1 MIAETRTAE
10 WRPPPTGG
18 EGSTIAWLEALSTG
32 RCTAQAF
39 LAAVRER
46 FRENVD
52 GNWEVLSL
60 LDQYYRRGRI
70 KPDIFQTLKAH
81 LEDSVLGG
89 EVNAP
94 AAGRAP
100 PRITV
105 TAPTTPPAV
114 SSVPTAAA
122 PPATSSAATSVARP
136 AKPTAATFAAHSAAP
151 RAAIASPPA
160 GATPAGATP
169 AISPSARAPRKP
181 NLPAPEIAIGDVLRG
196 RYRVIRVL
204 GRGGMGTVFEAA
216 DEYRLDLLPTGQRIA
231 LKVLHTAVTER
242 EELLV
247 ELQREFQHLQTLSH
261 PHIVRVHE
269 FDRDGDTAFFTM
281 ELLNGALLSRVL
293 NARHSAALPRAH
305 ALAII
310 RDTGAALAHAHSRGV
325 VHGDVN
331 PQNIFFTNEG
341 ELRVLDFGAAHSM
354 RRTGWSADDA
364 SSLGPPV
371 ATLGYASC
379 QLLEGQRPDARDD
392 VFAFACVIYLLLS
405 GKHPFPGCSAIEAR
419 EKRVRARRPPGLTG
433 SQWQVLREGLRWDRA
448 RRPSDVQSWL
458 GRLRLHGAVPHLPLL
473 PHLITSPPPRGN
485 KAWISA
491 AAALW
496 LALLAAGGY
505 WAATNYDL
513 LARTVAQWRVP
524 WSAET
529 SSGDT
534 APAAAT
540 APEAASSA
548 PPAATAATAATSA
561 NAAQADPAATS
572 ATAGTAAPANQV
584 PAQTSAAAPG
594 SSPPPAVAAA
604 RAGVETSGPPHSV
617 WQARVELA
625 ADTVEVPAG
634 ERSAQVAVRRSGSL
648 RGAASFTWW
657 TESGTAKPGVD
668 FIPVMPRTGNI
679 EDGSNSV
686 TLDISISATPRS
698 QPKSFYVVIDQSE
711 SGAALGARTLTM
723 VTIQPPG

>member
-1 MIAETRTAE
+1 LIAETGTAE
-10 WRPPPTGG
+10 GRPPPTGG
-18 EGSTIAWLEALSTG
+18 EGSTIAWLEALSSG

-46 FRENVD
+46 FRENAD

-70 KPDIFQTLKAH
+70 KPDIFQTLKSH

-89 EVNAP
+89 EADAP
-94 AAGRAP
+94 AAGRAL
-100 PRITV
+100 PRIV
-105 TAPTTPPAV
+105 TAPAVTPPPV
-114 SSVPTAAA
+114 V
-122 PPATSSAATSVARP
+122 TSVARP
-136 AKPTAATFAAHSAAP
+136 ATRPATRPTASPAV
-151 RAAIASPPA
+151 AS
-160 GATPAGATP
+160 ATPPIAT
-169 AISPSARAPRKP
+169 SRKV
-181 NLPAPEIAIGDVLRG
+181 NLPAPEIAIGDVLRS

-242 EELLV
+242 EELLC
-247 ELQREFQHLQTLSH
+247 ELQREFQHLQSLSH
-261 PHIVRVHE
+261 PNIVRVHE

-310 RDTGAALAHAHSRGV
+310 RDAGAALAHAHSRGV

-405 GKHPFPGCSAIEAR
+405 GKHPFPGSSAVEAR
-419 EKRVRARRPPGLTG
+419 EKRIRPRRPSGLSG
-433 SQWQVLREGLRWDRA
+433 PQWRVLREGLRWDRA
-448 RRPSDVQSWL
+448 RRPSDVQNWL
-458 GRLRLHGAVPHLPLL
+458 DRLGLQGAVSHLPPL
-473 PHLITSPPPRGN
+473 PQLITSPPPRSN
-485 KAWISA
+485 KAWLSVA
-491 AAALW
+491 AILW

-505 WAATNYDL
+505 WVATNYDS
-513 LARTVAQWRVP
+513 LARAVAGWHLP
-524 WSAET
+524 G
-529 SSGDT
+529 SSEAPIAD
-534 APAAAT
+534 APAAADAPVPSAPAPVQSAPAPSLPAT
-540 APEAASSA
+540 APSPSAPAPAVSATAPAPEAGGSA
-548 PPAATAATAATSA
+548 PAMPAAPRAQSADPTPSPPVA
-561 NAAQADPAATS
+561 NAAAVPVRPSAAT
-572 ATAGTAAPANQV
+572 P
-584 PAQTSAAAPG
+584 
-594 SSPPPAVAAA
+594 SPPPA
-604 RAGVETSGPPHSV
+604 HSPTV

-625 ADTVEVPAG
+625 ADTVDVPPT
-634 ERSAQVAVRRSGSL
+634 ERSARVVVHRTGSL
-648 RGAASFTWW
+648 RGAAPFTWW

-668 FIPVMPRTGNI
+668 FIPVLPRTGTI
-679 EDGSNSV
+679 EDGSNGVS
-686 TLDISISATPRS
+686 LDIDISATSRRQS
-698 QPKSFYVVIDQSE
+698 KSFYVVIDQAE
-711 SGAALGARTLTM
+711 SGAALGPRTLTM
-723 VTIQPPG
+723 VTLQPED

>member
-1 MIAETRTAE
+1 MIDETGTAE

-70 KPDIFQTLKAH
+70 KLDIFQTLKAH

-89 EVNAP
+89 EVSAP
-94 AAGRAP
+94 APGRAP
-100 PRITV
+100 TRITV
-105 TAPTTPPAV
+105 TAPSAAPAI
-114 SSVPTAAA
+114 SSVPTSAA
-122 PPATSSAATSVARP
+122 PPAMASAVTSVARP
-136 AKPTAATFAAHSAAP
+136 KSSSPAA
-151 RAAIASPPA
+151 ASPPG
-160 GATPAGATP
+160 GAPP
-169 AISPSARAPRKP
+169 AISPSVRASRKQ
-181 NLPAPEIAIGDVLRG
+181 NLPPPEIAIGDVLRG

-231 LKVLHTAVTER
+231 IKVLHTAVTER

-310 RDTGAALAHAHSRGV
+310 RDAGAALAHAHSRGV

-364 SSLGPPV
+364 SSVGPPV

-405 GKHPFPGCSAIEAR
+405 GKHPFPGSSAIEAR
-419 EKRVRARRPPGLTG
+419 EKRIRPRRPAGLTG

-448 RRPSDVQSWL
+448 RRPSDVQNWL
-458 GRLRLHGAVPHLPLL
+458 GRLGLHGAVPHLPLL
-473 PHLITSPPPRGN
+473 PHLITGPPPRNN

-491 AAALW
+491 AAVLW
-496 LALLAAGGY
+496 VALLAAGGY
-505 WAATNYDL
+505 WAATNYDW
-513 LARTVAQWRVP
+513 LARTVAQWRPV
-524 WSAET
+524 WSSQT
-529 SSGDT
+529 SNGDPAPT
-534 APAAAT
+534 GDSAPAADTGPAAT
-540 APEAASSA
+540 APAETSPSA
-548 PPAATAATAATSA
+548 PLAATAANAAPPEPAATSA
-561 NAAQADPAATS
+561 NS
-572 ATAGTAAPANQV
+572 ATAAAPAPV
-584 PAQTSAAAPG
+584 GETSA
-594 SSPPPAVAAA
+594 PP
-604 RAGVETSGPPHSV
+604 RSV
-617 WQARVELA
+617 WQPRVELA
-625 ADTVEVPAG
+625 ADTVDVPAS
-634 ERSAQVAVRRSGSL
+634 ERLAQVAVRRSGSL
-648 RGAASFTWW
+648 RGAARFTWW
-657 TESGTAKPGVD
+657 TESGTAKPGLD
-668 FIPVMPRTGNI
+668 FIPVMPRTGII

-686 TLDISISATPRS
+686 ILDISVTATPRS
-698 QPKSFYVVIDQSE
+698 RSKSFYVVIDQSE

-723 VTIQPPG
+723 VTIQPAD

>member
-1 MIAETRTAE
+1 MIAETGTAE

-18 EGSTIAWLEALSTG
+18 EGSTIAWLEALSSG

-89 EVNAP
+89 EADAR

-100 PRITV
+100 PRIN
-105 TAPTTPPAV
+105 TAPTTTPPPVVTSAAR
-114 SSVPTAAA
+114 SSA
-122 PPATSSAATSVARP
+122 SSAATFTARSVTAAATVVTSVASPTVSSSP
-136 AKPTAATFAAHSAAP
+136 AS
-151 RAAIASPPA
+151 
-160 GATPAGATP
+160 P
-169 AISPSARAPRKP
+169 AISPSTQASRKA
-181 NLPAPEIAIGDVLRG
+181 NLPAPEIAIGDVLRS

-242 EELLV
+242 EEVLC
-247 ELQREFQHLQTLSH
+247 ELQREFQHLQSLSH

-293 NARHSAALPRAH
+293 NARHSAALPRAQ

-310 RDTGAALAHAHSRGV
+310 RDAGAALAHAHSRGV

-379 QLLEGQRPDARDD
+379 RQLA
-392 VFAFACVIYLLLS
+392 
-405 GKHPFPGCSAIEAR
+405 
-419 EKRVRARRPPGLTG
+419 
-433 SQWQVLREGLRWDRA
+433 
-448 RRPSDVQSWL
+448 
-458 GRLRLHGAVPHLPLL
+458 
-473 PHLITSPPPRGN
+473 
-485 KAWISA
+485 
-491 AAALW
+491 
-496 LALLAAGGY
+496 
-505 WAATNYDL
+505 
-513 LARTVAQWRVP
+513 
-524 WSAET
+524 
-529 SSGDT
+529 
-534 APAAAT
+534 
-540 APEAASSA
+540 
-548 PPAATAATAATSA
+548 
-561 NAAQADPAATS
+561 
-572 ATAGTAAPANQV
+572 
-584 PAQTSAAAPG
+584 
-594 SSPPPAVAAA
+594 
-604 RAGVETSGPPHSV
+604 
-617 WQARVELA
+617 
-625 ADTVEVPAG
+625 
-634 ERSAQVAVRRSGSL
+634 
-648 RGAASFTWW
+648 
-657 TESGTAKPGVD
+657 
-668 FIPVMPRTGNI
+668 
-679 EDGSNSV
+679 
-686 TLDISISATPRS
+686 
-698 QPKSFYVVIDQSE
+698 
-711 SGAALGARTLTM
+711 
-723 VTIQPPG
+723 